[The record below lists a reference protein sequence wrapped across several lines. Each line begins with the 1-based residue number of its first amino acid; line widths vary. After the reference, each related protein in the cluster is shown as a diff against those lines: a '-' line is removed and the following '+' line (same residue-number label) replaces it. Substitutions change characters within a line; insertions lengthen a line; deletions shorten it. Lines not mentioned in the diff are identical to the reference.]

1 MELTDN
7 LDLSFAYLDD
17 NGTYWSIVGPTV
29 GPATVV
35 WDGTNKESCSD
46 CGCG

>member
-7 LDLSFAYLDD
+7 LDLTVAYLDD
-17 NGTYWSIVGPTV
+17 NGTFWSIVGSTV

-35 WDGTNKESCSD
+35 WDGSTVMSCSEVA
-46 CGCG
+46 CG